1 MKMMKIMMAG
11 LFLSASVLFTS
22 CTEDD
27 ASPATGRV
35 KLAVATTSSS
45 TGNAAGRE
53 LVANELKFTGGTITI
68 REIVFDGESTQSVSR
83 TIEQIADINYA
94 TGNISPEIIVEVPA
108 GEYRSV
114 NLGIELQDDSNDP
127 SVVIEGTYT
136 NSNEEDIPVRFEF
149 NSGEVFEANATSVMI
164 EAGADIV
171 GKITFD
177 ALDWFS
183 VITAEELDNATLSA
197 GVMVISETSNADIFD
212 QVADRLDVATQA
224 VFE

>member
-1 MKMMKIMMAG
+1 MKIIMAG

>member
-1 MKMMKIMMAG
+1 MKIMMAG